1 MNNNQRIL
9 KAENKSD
16 DKENIDISIVIPVYN
31 EKKVF
36 HTFMKV

>member
-31 EKKVF
+31 EEKI